1 MIVKKGGSRLLLK
14 RAINKKKK
22 DQRKNEENEK
32 SELLETISD
41 IQKEIANLKKGL
53 IDKERH
59 RFLLKW

>member
-1 MIVKKGGSRLLLK
+1 MIVKKGRSRLLLK
-14 RAINKKKK
+14 HAINKKNK
-22 DQRKNEENEK
+22 DQRKNEENGK

-41 IQKEIANLKKGL
+41 IQTEITNLKKRF

>member
-1 MIVKKGGSRLLLK
+1 MIVKKGKSLLLLK

-41 IQKEIANLKKGL
+41 IQKEIADLKKVA
-53 IDKERH
+53 H
-59 RFLLKW
+59 W

>member
-1 MIVKKGGSRLLLK
+1 MIAKKGKSRLLVK

-32 SELLETISD
+32 SELLETISN
-41 IQKEIANLKKGL
+41 IQKEIANLKKRL
-53 IDKERH
+53 IDNERH

>member
-1 MIVKKGGSRLLLK
+1 MIAKKGKSRLLVK

-32 SELLETISD
+32 SELLETISN
-41 IQKEIANLKKGL
+41 IQKEIANLKKRL

>member
-1 MIVKKGGSRLLLK
+1 MIVKKGKSRLLLK

-22 DQRKNEENEK
+22 DQRKIEENEK
-32 SELLETISD
+32 SELLETISN